1 MRIKI
6 IPDNSIYFTVNTQNI
21 EIQQSPFTLLFDKYN
36 QEICEE
42 SEIIFDYSYATYL
55 GFNEEVNLSI
65 SNLPP
70 GVEAIFSSPKLIQ
83 GSSSGTLRLLGLE
96 NLSYQDLILEVFALG
111 STISKTVELKLKA
124 LNGNFSNIELLSPTS
139 GVEDISRNVTLT
151 WEVETIATSYI
162 LEVAKDVNFSNI
174 IPN

>member
-70 GVEAIFSSPKLIQ
+70 GVEALSLIH
-83 GSSSGTLRLLGLE
+83 
-96 NLSYQDLILEVFALG
+96 I
-111 STISKTVELKLKA
+111 
-124 LNGNFSNIELLSPTS
+124 
-139 GVEDISRNVTLT
+139 
-151 WEVETIATSYI
+151 
-162 LEVAKDVNFSNI
+162 
-174 IPN
+174 